1 MAESVAS
8 EVEMKVAELLLTLSD
23 EPNRK
28 ITKHWPRVP
37 TTQDKD
43 EYIAWLEARLQEVIK
58 EAQDLDAQLYYT
70 LKRCG

>member
-1 MAESVAS
+1 MAESIAS

-28 ITKHWPRVP
+28 MTKDWPRVRA
-37 TTQDKD
+37 TQDKD

-58 EAQDLDAQLYYT
+58 EAQDLDAQLYFA
-70 LKRCG
+70 RQ